1 MYYFLFCTLPFQR
14 GASSEFLGVLRRS
27 PPTVTVMFLAFYTD
41 IESNRI
47 ESAQESPAGVMARPM
62 HDAVSRAHCILVP
75 APPQP
80 SLLAEDDDGPIDTD
94 ELYLAETEARTIKEL
109 HRMQSQTIA
118 HLEEENEAKDAEL
131 VRLRKHFG
139 LSPASAGETRPS
151 MLRE

>member
-1 MYYFLFCTLPFQR
+1 M
-14 GASSEFLGVLRRS
+14 
-27 PPTVTVMFLAFYTD
+27 
-41 IESNRI
+41 
-47 ESAQESPAGVMARPM
+47 
-62 HDAVSRAHCILVP
+62 
-75 APPQP
+75 
-80 SLLAEDDDGPIDTD
+80 DDDGPIDTD